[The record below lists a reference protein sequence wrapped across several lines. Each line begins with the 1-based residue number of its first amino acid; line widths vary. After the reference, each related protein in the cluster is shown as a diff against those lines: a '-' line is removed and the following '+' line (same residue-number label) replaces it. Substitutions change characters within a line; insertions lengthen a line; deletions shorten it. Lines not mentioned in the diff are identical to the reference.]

1 MMNVK
6 RTFKKAIIPALTSE
20 FISRLVNYLIGYS
33 IPIFMMHRFAD
44 EDHLGTGVSPDHLR
58 NCLGYLSDNNY
69 TFLSIEEAIDIL
81 VNKRTLPKKPIVFTM
96 DDGFLEQGEIAASI
110 FPEFKCPLTFFVIT
124 GLLDQ
129 TLWPWDAKVSWIIDN
144 HNKKQSITLKL
155 DDETILITAK
165 DLKQRKAVR
174 EKIRNILKEVD
185 AKSIPNI
192 LKQFSESAGVEIP
205 EKPPSQYQPMSWEN
219 ARSLEKKGI
228 RFAPHSVSHR
238 ILSKLPRDES
248 VNEILESWN
257 SLKKNLENPL
267 KVFCYPTG
275 RALDFGP
282 REIEILKSHKFIG
295 AVTTR
300 LGHIDLNIKEGNIA
314 FKLPR
319 IELPNDMTTFVQCC
333 SWIEYIRGKS

>member
-1 MMNVK
+1 VNNLI
-6 RTFKKAIIPALTSE
+6 KKIIMPALTSGP
-20 FISRLVNYLIGYS
+20 ISKLATRLIGS
-33 IPIFMMHRFAD
+33 GIPVFMMHRFAY
-44 EDHLGTGVSPDHLR
+44 EDHLGSGVSPGHLR
-58 NCLGYLSDNNY
+58 DCLRYLKHNKY

-81 VNKRTLPKKPIVFTM
+81 VNQRELPEKPIVFTM
-96 DDGFLEQGEIAASI
+96 DDGFIEQGEIAAAI
-110 FPEFKCPLTFFVIT
+110 FPEFECPLTFFVIT

-155 DDETILITAK
+155 DDETILITAE
-165 DLKQRKAVR
+165 DLKQRKALR
-174 EKIRNILKEVD
+174 EKIRNIIKEVD
-185 AKSIPNI
+185 AESIPNI

-238 ILSKLPRDES
+238 ILSKLPREES

-300 LGHIDLNIKEGNIA
+300 PGHIDLNIKEDNIA

-319 IELPNDMTTFVQCC
+319 IELPKDMKTFVQCC